1 MVVVVVVVVVT
12 VVAVVR
18 RHKRPSALW
27 ASGTHERG
35 QLGKKK
41 KRKKSKK
48 KKRRNRPN
56 DRSTRPFAL
65 EATLDTPIG
74 SSAIPVRVN
83 DDGTH
88 SARFYWSSPSSPS
101 PPHPPHPHPSSSYRV
116 LWVATRSHPWRL
128 QQERTGLD
136 FLVSKPKILFQF
148 KKKKLFESTFTYVT
162 TTPSWNGKKWNDSVL
177 RRCHGNVSVAL
188 FSSHFLIGRWLQS
201 DIQVYNSS
209 VRFWV
214 ERLEMELVERFSFAS
229 FRRCHGNV
237 SVASF
242 DFSSF
247 LIGRSLQRHCYVSK
261 RYLIS
266 VYRYLPSVSTIS

>member
-41 KRKKSKK
+41 RKKNKK

-101 PPHPPHPHPSSSYRV
+101 
-116 LWVATRSHPWRL
+116 
-128 QQERTGLD
+128 
-136 FLVSKPKILFQF
+136 
-148 KKKKLFESTFTYVT
+148 
-162 TTPSWNGKKWNDSVL
+162 TTPPPPPPLLLLPSFMGRNPFPPL
-177 RRCHGNVSVAL
+177 A
-188 FSSHFLIGRWLQS
+188 SSTRAYWA
-201 DIQVYNSS
+201 
-209 VRFWV
+209 RF
-214 ERLEMELVERFSFAS
+214 FGFKTK
-229 FRRCHGNV
+229 N
-237 SVASF
+237 
-242 DFSSF
+242 
-247 LIGRSLQRHCYVSK
+247 
-261 RYLIS
+261 LIS
-266 VYRYLPSVSTIS
+266 I